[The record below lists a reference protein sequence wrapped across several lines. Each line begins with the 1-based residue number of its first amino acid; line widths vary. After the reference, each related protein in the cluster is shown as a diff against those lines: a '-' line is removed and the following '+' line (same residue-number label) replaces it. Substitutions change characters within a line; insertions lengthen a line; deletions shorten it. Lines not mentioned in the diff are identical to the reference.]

1 MVHLVQPRPLQSL
14 PSWRTIALGLA
25 VAALSFPLWLR

>member
-1 MVHLVQPRPLQSL
+1 MMNIAHATSVRAL

-25 VAALSFPLWLR
+25 VFALSFPLWLR